1 MRRRRIACGA
11 LVASVFIVAGLG
23 GAQTVAAVES
33 PCPPP
38 EGRAL
43 CVSVTHTPVDVSAA
57 SPGGPTFVAYAVTVR
72 NAGGSTLTHTTATAC
87 LVAGADGAEACGA
100 VPPGAAFFSATPS
113 SGACSI
119 AGTTARCEL
128 GSLAQGAVATIELVA
143 RAPVQVGPFRN
154 VVSVSVKERGSDS
167 PRPDP
172 NEDTVTVSEEATTLA
187 LGGPRASSF
196 VPRGIATKLLAAAG
210 GQSGESRIPSQHD
223 ALTAELAIT
232 DEPEFV
238 CPEGEICRGG
248 GWVSASI
255 PGTFDPALQ
264 FILRWPDELVPA
276 KQNERNFAVFYI
288 ACDTCALEIIRTR
301 CSSATPSPGELPC
314 LWNVRDL
321 GRSGFEATLI
331 SAHNGK
337 MH

>member
-57 SPGGPTFVAYAVTVR
+57 SPGGPTFLAYSVTVR
-72 NAGGSTLTHTTATAC
+72 NGGGSTLTHTTANAC
-87 LVAGADGAEACGA
+87 LVAGADGAGVCGA
-100 VPPGAAFFSATPS
+100 APPGAAFYSATPS
-113 SGACSI
+113 TGVCSI

-128 GSLAQGAVATIELVA
+128 GSLARGAVATIQLVA
-143 RAPVQVGPFRN
+143 RAPVQPGPFRN
-154 VVSVSVKERGSDS
+154 LVSVSVKERGSDS
-167 PRPDP
+167 PSPDP
-172 NEDTVTVSEEATTLA
+172 NEDTVTVSEEATTLVP
-187 LGGPRASSF
+187 GGPRASSF

-223 ALTAELAIT
+223 GLTAELAIT
-232 DEPEFV
+232 DEPEFI

-276 KQNERNFAVFYI
+276 KQKERNFALFYI